1 MSTNYP
7 NNIDSFIN
15 PSGSN
20 YLNGPPGTTHAD
32 QHTNIN
38 DSMFALQTRV
48 GVSAS
53 TVPNTIDFELH
64 NTASGHNHDGIN
76 SRLIN
81 LSTSGSA
88 SGSGYFPYFSLT
100 TSVGQAVFDINIAL
114 LNLSSSITN
123 LVISGSSSSIA
134 FESQTVELTPNA
146 VRINLTGS
154 GVSGSVSSSMYGDK
168 VTYTIPGVDYRQIV
182 FLEKNGPFEHF
193 ATPDMYHSCT
203 YYPTIPI
210 ISASTWFTN
219 VSMSNKIYETIY
231 KTRNSKKQATE
242 IIYNVYNEDGI
253 TIKTTAT
260 DIVTY
265 NGIVES
271 NRLRT
276 VT

>member
-7 NNIDSFIN
+7 TGIDTFIN
-15 PSGSN
+15 PSASN
-20 YLNGPPGTTHAD
+20 HLDGPPGTTHAD

-64 NTASGHNHDGIN
+64 NTASGHDHDGVN
-76 SRLIN
+76 SKLIN

-88 SGSGYFPYFSLT
+88 SGSGYFPFTVT

-123 LVISGSSSSIA
+123 LVLSGSSSSIA
-134 FESQTVELTPNA
+134 FEAQSVELTPNA
-146 VRINLTGS
+146 VRVNLSGS
-154 GVSGSVSSSMYGDK
+154 GVSGSISSSMAGDK

-182 FLEKNGPFEHF
+182 FLRGCGPFEHF
-193 ATPDMYHSCT
+193 TTPNMFHSCT
-203 YYPTIPI
+203 YYPNIPI
-210 ISASTWFTN
+210 VSASTWFTD
-219 VSMSNKIYETIY
+219 VSMNYKIFETIY

-242 IIYNVYNEDGI
+242 IIYNVYYEDGL
-253 TIKTTAT
+253 TIKSQAT

-271 NRLRT
+271 SRLRT

>member
-7 NNIDSFIN
+7 ILIDSFVN
-15 PSGSN
+15 PSGSDT
-20 YLNGPPGTTHAD
+20 LGTPAVLHST
-32 QHTNIN
+32 QHININ

-88 SGSGYFPYFSLT
+88 SGSGYFPYFNVT

-123 LVISGSSSSIA
+123 LVLSGSSSSIA
-134 FESQTVELTPNA
+134 FEAQSVELTPNA
-146 VRINLTGS
+146 VRVNLTGS
-154 GVSGSVSSSMYGDK
+154 GVSGSVSSSVYGDK
-168 VTYTIPGVDYRQIV
+168 VTYTIPGIDYRQIV
-182 FLEKNGPFEHF
+182 FLERNGPFEHF

-203 YYPTIPI
+203 YYPSLPV
-210 ISASTWFTN
+210 ISASTWYTDI
-219 VSMSNKIYETIY
+219 SKTYKIFETIY
-231 KTRNSKKQATE
+231 KSRNFRKQATE
-242 IIYNVYNEDGI
+242 IIYNVYFEDGI
-253 TIKTTAT
+253 TLKSSAT
-260 DIVTY
+260 DIITY
-265 NGIVES
+265 NGIAEAS
-271 NRLRT
+271 RLRT